1 MAGGL
6 SYQGVNVDQAYTT
19 LASAGIQAEAA
30 RNIIGIWI
38 GEAIRSGRSFGYS
51 HAFPATDAA
60 CSPAAFARGFVHQDW
75 IDGESAV
82 QAGETPTED
91 GFNTRFHKIEQDL
104 DRLGALV
111 AQAFTCMNAMR
122 STLAGSL
129 GEVASELN
137 RLNAD
142 VAELRRGGAVAT
154 PVGPIGQAGSGY
166 KFVGKTKYFD
176 KQVMVWSDPDGRLVN
191 LPDPTV
197 INLPRTADLRAPKVA
212 EVLGRDGDIREAF
225 AGSLTKRELVQRFGD
240 RLTGDGQSLGDVLK
254 VLPDEQVFADLN
266 AVVTTLGEQDVFL
279 LKGLGMDATVRAD
292 IGVQPGGIATEAPV
306 ARLEGMTPALN
317 SALAEAGIKTIK
329 DFNGLSSDRVV
340 EIGRGR
346 GLDVGRGL
354 AGGLLARGR
363 VIGGL

>member
-1 MAGGL
+1 MAGEL
-6 SYQGVNVDQAYTT
+6 SYQGISVDKAYST
-19 LASAGIQAEAA
+19 LSAAGIQADAA

-51 HAFPATDAA
+51 RAFPAIDAA

-129 GEVASELN
+129 GEVATELN

-154 PVGPIGQAGSGY
+154 PTGPIGQAGGGY

-176 KQVMVWSDPDGRLVN
+176 KQVMVWTDPDGRLVN

-197 INLPRTADLRAPKVA
+197 INLPQTADLRAPKAA

-225 AGSLTKRELVQRFGD
+225 AGTVSKRDLVERFGD
-240 RLTGDGQSLGDVLK
+240 RLSRDGQSLGSILT
-254 VLPDEQVFADLN
+254 VLPDDQIFPSLD
-266 AVVTTLGEQDVFL
+266 AVVTKLGEQDVAL
-279 LKGLGMDATVRAD
+279 LKGLGVDAMVRAD
-292 IGVQPGGIATEAPV
+292 IGVQPGAAATEAPV
-306 ARLEGMTPALN
+306 TRLEGMTPALN
-317 SALAEAGIKTIK
+317 SALEEAGVRTIK
-329 DFNGLSSDRVV
+329 EFNELSTEKVMDIGRAKGI
-340 EIGRGR
+340 EIGRGF
-346 GLDVGRGL
+346 